1 MIDLNKTPERKTIS
15 VNILK
20 SQVKLLRRLKKERGI
35 SISRIVEQSLANSFP
50 ESSTNREE

>member
-1 MIDLNKTPERKTIS
+1 MSKMIDLKDNPERQTIS

-20 SQVKLLRRLKKERGI
+20 SQIKFLRKVKKERNL

-50 ESSTNREE
+50 ESSKD